1 MGKMGIPDKDEPT
14 ELEKIRLERDE
25 AVRARDRLREEVFQA
40 TELIF
45 RLNFREEEIRQERAQ
60 A

>member
-1 MGKMGIPDKDEPT
+1 MNDADTVT
-14 ELEKIRLERDE
+14 ELQQIRLERDE
-25 AVRARDRLREEVFQA
+25 AVRERDRLREEVFQA

-45 RLNFREEEIRQERAQ
+45 RLNFREEEIRQERAN